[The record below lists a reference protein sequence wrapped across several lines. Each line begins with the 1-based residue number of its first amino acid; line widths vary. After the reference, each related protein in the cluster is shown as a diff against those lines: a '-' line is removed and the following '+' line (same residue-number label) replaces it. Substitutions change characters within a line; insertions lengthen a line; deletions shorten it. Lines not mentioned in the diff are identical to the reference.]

1 MEHGITNRA
10 IDSSRVLET
19 SITGLLVTLRGF
31 LTKYYLGAQDGRK
44 VAQEQLMRLFNWYGS
59 TPYGDDPNDQYWIRA
74 GIDYA
79 KRTGF

>member
-1 MEHGITNRA
+1 MDHGITNSA

-44 VAQEQLMRLFNWYGS
+44 VAQEQLMRLLVIGMAQRLTAMILMTNIG
-59 TPYGDDPNDQYWIRA
+59 
-74 GIDYA
+74 
-79 KRTGF
+79 

>member
-1 MEHGITNRA
+1 MPELSNYVCAAR
-10 IDSSRVLET
+10 DSGEWSFRYFPSIRGWRVE
-19 SITGLLVTLRGF
+19 
-31 LTKYYLGAQDGRK
+31 
-44 VAQEQLMRLFNWYGS
+44 RLKTPISSASGTVFWYGS

>member
-1 MEHGITNRA
+1 MARGITNSV

-19 SITGLLVTLRGF
+19 STTGLLVTLRGF
-31 LTKYYLGAQDGRK
+31 PTKYYLGAQSRAGTTD
-44 VAQEQLMRLFNWYGS
+44 VAFGNWYGS